1 MVKGPASREASSLTT
16 KKSLLFS
23 KENVDTRAVRCGR
36 GLAPMAIES
45 HRLTHNGVVSGLAPR
60 GGSSFAIQL
69 KAETTVYA
77 ATFCHCYQIG
87 NDASCDLRFLSARHL
102 FILAATN

>member
-1 MVKGPASREASSLTT
+1 
-16 KKSLLFS
+16 
-23 KENVDTRAVRCGR
+23 
-36 GLAPMAIES
+36 MAIGIYIDL
-45 HRLTHNGVVSGLAPR
+45 RLTHNGVVSGLAPR
-60 GGSSFAIQL
+60 GGSSFAIQF
-69 KAETTVYA
+69 KAETAVHA